1 MLLKENLLES
11 LLASVQ
17 QNTNIRMVVLKAEQ
31 IVAEQQDGTAYA
43 LDVAFAAQHVEKLQH
58 DDVWQQQFVTQLTAH
73 MPQNL
78 MLFPPSEQHFSYL
91 LLFDD
96 GNRIAIELLS
106 KEDMEQLLQLDEQEM
121 QVLLDKDQLAA
132 NVQLDA
138 VEPPS
143 IEVFN
148 ECCSSFWWGATYV
161 VKSLAKQEFL
171 PAAEHFQQLVRKSL
185 LQMITWQA
193 ASEHQFTIHIGKHY
207 RQLPQYLSRA
217 RYEQLLA
224 TYNIATEQR
233 LLDVLTDIQV
243 LFREA
248 TMAVGA
254 YCQFA
259 YPPYDV
265 QVSQLL
271 ATMKK

>member
-106 KEDMEQLLQLDEQEM
+106 KEERIFCR
-121 QVLLDKDQLAA
+121 VY
-132 NVQLDA
+132 
-138 VEPPS
+138 S
-143 IEVFN
+143 
-148 ECCSSFWWGATYV
+148 T
-161 VKSLAKQEFL
+161 
-171 PAAEHFQQLVRKSL
+171 
-185 LQMITWQA
+185 
-193 ASEHQFTIHIGKHY
+193 
-207 RQLPQYLSRA
+207 QY
-217 RYEQLLA
+217 
-224 TYNIATEQR
+224 
-233 LLDVLTDIQV
+233 
-243 LFREA
+243 
-248 TMAVGA
+248 
-254 YCQFA
+254 
-259 YPPYDV
+259 
-265 QVSQLL
+265 
-271 ATMKK
+271 